1 MKGKSFGILAVFLFI
16 SVAGLCVSACNSTPT
31 SATTVSTIAVTGL
44 VPAVGSSAQ
53 FTATATFASGSS
65 QDVSSTSTWT
75 SSNTAVATVSSGG
88 LVTAVAAGSVSIQA
102 SYSGVAGTDNITIS
116 Q

>member
-1 MKGKSFGILAVFLFI
+1 MKGKSFGILAVFLFTTI
-16 SVAGLCVSACNSTPT
+16 TGLCVSACNSSPT

-44 VPAVGSSAQ
+44 VPAVGSTAQ
-53 FTATATFASGSS
+53 FTATATFASGST

-75 SSNTAVATVSSGG
+75 SSNTAVATVSSSG
-88 LVTAVAAGSVSIQA
+88 LVTAVGAGSATIQA